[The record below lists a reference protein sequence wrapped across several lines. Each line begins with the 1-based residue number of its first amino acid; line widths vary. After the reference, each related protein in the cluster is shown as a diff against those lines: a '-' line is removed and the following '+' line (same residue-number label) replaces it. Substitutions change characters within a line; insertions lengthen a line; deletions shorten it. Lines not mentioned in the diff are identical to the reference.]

1 MDWTVNK
8 QQTTRKVASCKGLP
22 QSSEEGH
29 FNVLIQTAFWLL
41 SLTISEKKKGWKSMC
56 VHRLLYCVG

>member
-41 SLTISEKKKGWKSMC
+41 SLTISEKK
-56 VHRLLYCVG
+56 RLEIYVC